1 MNKKSS
7 YKIAVLPGDGI
18 GPEVMEGGLQVLKA
32 AEEKFNLKFEIFHGL
47 IGGSAIDQKGNPL
60 PPETLALCK
69 NSDAVLLAAVGG
81 PKWDK
86 LAPSERPEGGLL
98 RLRKELNVFANLR
111 PVKIFP
117 GMEKS
122 SSLKKEIINGVD
134 LIVVRELAGGLYY
147 GKPRGIKNTNNSS
160 QAINTMSYS
169 TQEIER
175 ITRVAFQI
183 AEKRKKKVTSVDKA
197 NVLECSQLWR
207 RTVTELSRDYPD
219 VKLSHLYVDNCAM
232 QLVKNPKQFDVIL
245 TENLFGDILS
255 DEAAMLT
262 GSIGMLPSAS
272 IGDKVGLYEPVHGS
286 APDIAG
292 KNKANPIAMIL
303 SVADMFRYSFGLENV
318 ATAIENSV
326 KAVIRKGYRTP
337 DIMEEKKKPVGTKE
351 MAELITEELLKS

>member
-1 MNKKSS
+1 MK
-7 YKIAVLPGDGI
+7 YKIAVLSGDGI
-18 GPEVMEGGLQVLKA
+18 GPEVMDGGLQALRA
-32 AEEKFNLKFEIFHGL
+32 AGEKFNINFEVFRAL
-47 IGGSAIDQKGNPL
+47 IGGSAIDQKRNPL

-147 GKPRGIKNTNNSS
+147 GKPRGIKNTKNSS

-169 TQEIER
+169 TKEIER
-175 ITRVAFQI
+175 IARIAFQI
-183 AEKRKKKVTSVDKA
+183 AGKRKKEVTSVDKA

-292 KNKANPIAMIL
+292 KNIANPIATIL
-303 SVADMFRYSFGLENV
+303 SVAMMFRYTFNMIDVASSIERAVEKVLEKGFR
-318 ATAIENSV
+318 TA
-326 KAVIRKGYRTP
+326 
-337 DIMEEKKKPVGTKE
+337 DIYTEGTKKVGCKE
-351 MAELITEELLKS
+351 MGDKVVGELKGK

>member
-1 MNKKSS
+1 MVKDKV

-18 GPEVMEGGLQVLKA
+18 GPEVMDGGLQALRA

-60 PPETLALCK
+60 PPETLTLCK

-81 PKWDK
+81 TKWDK
-86 LAPSERPEGGLL
+86 FAPSERPESGLL
-98 RLRKELNVFANLR
+98 KLRKELGVYANLR
-111 PVKIFP
+111 PAKIFP

-122 SSLKKEIINGVD
+122 SSLKKEVIKDVD
-134 LIVVRELAGGLYY
+134 IVVVRELAGGLYY
-147 GKPRGIKNTNNSS
+147 GEPRGIKKLKDSHKAT
-160 QAINTMSYS
+160 NTMSYS

-175 ITRVAFQI
+175 IARVAFQI
-183 AEKRKKKVTSVDKA
+183 AGKRRKEVTSVDKA

-207 RTVTELSRDYPD
+207 RTVTELSRAYPD
-219 VKLSHLYVDNCAM
+219 IKLSHLYVDNCAM

-318 ATAIENSV
+318 AAAIENSV
-326 KAVIRKGYRTP
+326 RIVIKKGYRTP
-337 DIMEEKKKPVGTKE
+337 DIMEKKKKPAGTKE
-351 MAELITEELLKS
+351 MAELISEELLKC